1 MQIQSAIKM
10 IDRFFDIGTTPGS
23 QVRQNLRKVLVY
35 IDSQC
40 KAEFINERKAII
52 GFLKRDETLTQDEI
66 VEAQKQERE
75 QLELQSEIEA
85 FFVSSK
91 KDEEFDQAIEEFE
104 KEARQIDREFDEE
117 EQRRLHREQEE
128 EMAK

>member
-1 MQIQSAIKM
+1 M

-75 QLELQSEIEA
+75 QLEL
-85 FFVSSK
+85 
-91 KDEEFDQAIEEFE
+91 
-104 KEARQIDREFDEE
+104 
-117 EQRRLHREQEE
+117 
-128 EMAK
+128 

>member
-23 QVRQNLRKVLVY
+23 QVRQNLRKVLVF

-75 QLELQSEIEA
+75 QLEL
-85 FFVSSK
+85 
-91 KDEEFDQAIEEFE
+91 
-104 KEARQIDREFDEE
+104 
-117 EQRRLHREQEE
+117 
-128 EMAK
+128 